1 MKRLFILTGLGGHVG
16 NNIARMLLSHG
27 HQVRGLALESEDVT
41 MLYGTGLSVV
51 RGDVRRIETMEPLF
65 YGVSDDTEVIFI
77 HTAGLINI
85 GSHHLKQVEE
95 VNVGGTRNVIDLC
108 RRHHVRK
115 LVYISSVHAIPEQPQ
130 GVTMTEVADFSPD
143 SVEGAY
149 AKTKAEA
156 TQLVLDAAR
165 DGLDAV
171 VVHPSGIIGPDD
183 YGKGHMTQM
192 IESYLN
198 GSLTACVEGGYDFV
212 DVRDV
217 AEGTL
222 EAAKNGRPGECYIL
236 SGRYVSVR
244 DLLDRLHEITG
255 HRRISTVLPMWFAR
269 LTAPLAE
276 LFYRLRGEAP
286 LYTRYSLFT
295 LTSNSKFS
303 SAKARRDLGYHVR
316 DLNTTLRDTVLSLV
330 RQGRVKP
337 KKIPALRQLLA
348 AACPVRGGAGAQP

>member
-1 MKRLFILTGLGGHVG
+1 MKKQLYIITGVGGHVG
-16 NNIARMLLSHG
+16 NNIARLLLDRG
-27 HQVRGLALESEDVT
+27 ERVRGLARENEDVT
-41 MLYGTGLSVV
+41 MLYGSEISIV
-51 RGDVRRIETMEPLF
+51 RGDVRRPETMEPLF
-65 YGVSDDTEVIFI
+65 YGVAGDCDVIFI

-85 GSHHLKQVEE
+85 GSRHLDLVEE
-95 VNVGGTRNVIDLC
+95 VNVGGTRNVIALC
-108 RRHHVRK
+108 REHRVKK

-130 GVTMTEVADFSPD
+130 GVTMTEVTAFSPD
-143 SVEGAY
+143 SVEGVY
-149 AKTKAEA
+149 AKTKAAA

-165 DGLDAV
+165 DGLDAT

-217 AEGTL
+217 AEGVL
-222 EAAKNGRPGECYIL
+222 EAAERGRSGECYIL
-236 SGRYVSVR
+236 SGRYISVK
-244 DLLDRLHEITG
+244 DLLENLHEITG
-255 HRRISTVLPMWFAR
+255 HRKISTVLPMWLAR

-276 LFYRLRGEAP
+276 LFYRIRREAP

-295 LTSNSKFS
+295 LTANARFS
-303 SAKARRDLGYHVR
+303 CAKAKRDLGYRVR
-316 DLNTTLRDTVLSLV
+316 DIKTTLRDTVFSLV

-337 KKIPALRQLLA
+337 KKVPALLL
-348 AACPVRGGAGAQP
+348 VK